1 MRHFISILLLVGLGM
16 FSVGCAEPPELGVS
30 SNRSEPTQQHTL
42 DDEGFDGRQ
51 ELTSGSGANAQCEG
65 EWISAVA
72 VERMIQL
79 TQLTDHEDIYSTYS
93 RIDAIAALFEACGDP
108 WGLFP
113 TTYRHITARG
123 IKAIEEGDFA
133 DEAWAHRII
142 VDFASRYMAN
152 LQAALKGEHPS
163 WSWSH
168 YYTLAD
174 RHDVSKTRAV
184 IVAMVA
190 HLTDDLP
197 YSLVAIESTDDNE
210 RDFFVFGEMMIEVAP
225 DFIEDL
231 RYYYDTDTEDILTG
245 FFVGDWVD
253 SAFGKDTTITLSYQ
267 TIRTKSW
274 NNRWLLEQSWG
285 GWIVEGEIYSS
296 FWAVDGVL
304 AALDAAGTI

>member
-1 MRHFISILLLVGLGM
+1 
-16 FSVGCAEPPELGVS
+16 
-30 SNRSEPTQQHTL
+30 
-42 DDEGFDGRQ
+42 
-51 ELTSGSGANAQCEG
+51 
-65 EWISAVA
+65 
-72 VERMIQL
+72 
-79 TQLTDHEDIYSTYS
+79 
-93 RIDAIAALFEACGDP
+93 
-108 WGLFP
+108 
-113 TTYRHITARG
+113 
-123 IKAIEEGDFA
+123 
-133 DEAWAHRII
+133 
-142 VDFASRYMAN
+142 
-152 LQAALKGEHPS
+152 
-163 WSWSH
+163 
-168 YYTLAD
+168 
-174 RHDVSKTRAV
+174 
-184 IVAMVA
+184 
-190 HLTDDLP
+190 
-197 YSLVAIESTDDNE
+197 VAIESTDDNE

>member
-1 MRHFISILLLVGLGM
+1 
-16 FSVGCAEPPELGVS
+16 
-30 SNRSEPTQQHTL
+30 
-42 DDEGFDGRQ
+42 
-51 ELTSGSGANAQCEG
+51 
-65 EWISAVA
+65 
-72 VERMIQL
+72 MIQL
-79 TQLTDHEDIYSTYS
+79 TQVTDHEDIYSTYN
-93 RIDAIAALFEACGDP
+93 RIDGIAALFEACGDP

-133 DEAWAHRII
+133 DEAWARRII

-152 LQAALKGEHPS
+152 LQAALKGESPS
-163 WSWSH
+163 WSWNH

-174 RHDVSKTRAV
+174 RQDVSKTRAV

-231 RYYYDTDTEDILTG
+231 RYHYDTDTEDILTG

-274 NNRWLLEQSWG
+274 NNRWLLEQWWG
-285 GWIVEGEIYSS
+285 GLIVEGEIYSS

-304 AALDAAGTI
+304 ATLDAAGTI